1 MKIILVKIYSV
12 YTYYYDIN
20 ILSNSIIENSS
31 HENTFHVEF
40 YSVLALP
47 VPRIDGKHYNIF
59 ESKVEFLKTTIN
71 SRCYNSANFFIP
83 FRLSIGENFFVIRFI
98 YFLF

>member
-1 MKIILVKIYSV
+1 M
-12 YTYYYDIN
+12 YYYDIN

-71 SRCYNSANFFIP
+71 SRCYNSVNFLLHFAYRKE
-83 FRLSIGENFFVIRFI
+83 FFSLSFIRFI
-98 YFLF
+98 SFFFLSLLFLINF